1 MGLDQTT
8 WSPANNDWRRFDANT
23 SRTPLSNLDSRIASL
38 NNAYGGYA
46 SALQNAQID
55 YDPFRAQIAAYYGQP
70 GMPSMY
76 QPAGGSWT
84 GGTATGQYLP
94 IQQALQGAQSYY
106 GDQQGRFNEFYG
118 DQQGRYEGLASQF
131 LDMAQGVPDAEGN
144 RTGGFYNTQYT
155 NAIAALDAL
164 RANALSGADAQYAN
178 TLSGANSLYEL
189 GMGVMGDDGVRRG
202 GFFADQYAGA
212 TGDALGMRNRL
223 TGRIDP
229 LTGMATGGLY
239 GTQYNMDTL
248 LNQGLY
254 DTSTALNEALYGAS
268 TYDEDLGQWTGGAA
282 TSLANTVYDES
293 TSFANS
299 IYDLAGG
306 VMDDTGTRMGG
317 FYQDQAMSA
326 VSAADAAYSAA
337 AAPLETTTET
347 RPVMDEFDQPVMEEV
362 TTWEPMHEA
371 DGTPI
376 LDANGKPVTEPVVS
390 MQPTTEEI
398 VSYQGGFYSVQE
410 ANQIRRAQ
418 MAETQARQQAA
429 RVRAQQ
435 VQNATTLYD
444 NAKQFFSNEKDA
456 ALGMLAAMEGVQV
469 APNASPEEI
478 AAATGARGRY
488 AQQMSF
494 FGEQEQRGIAE
505 LARQIGVINAE
516 NVRRSGRVQTY
527 EDLMRGRISEQE
539 QALLERIGGLQS
551 AATTEMDTV
560 RAAETQRLADLRS
573 GYGEDVAGAV
583 AALQAQGIDPTQLQ
597 AMTAQT
603 GALLGAQEASQLAM
617 LDRLQRA
624 EGMLGAEQELA
635 ARSMAGDARLAL
647 ENQLFSARAGIE
659 EDIYGRLEGVEQQKF
674 GVAEGARGGQFQ
686 AGQTLSGALDELG
699 REAYGYG
706 SQARAG
712 EFGAR
717 QDMQG
722 ALGAAAI
729 GESERVFDAGQRRA
743 AAVGSAQDMARAG
756 IFQSGQ
762 QQAAAA
768 AQAYAMRDA
777 GLFNSQNAYLAA
789 LMEAEQNLAQGSSL
803 AQMNLLQGTSQA
815 DQDLLRGTSLAQ
827 SNLLS
832 GTTQAQMSYDQALA
846 NARDAWQLGGY
857 QSGVNWRQTM
867 GDAYSQQLGDY
878 SDAYGQQLAGYADAY
893 GQQAAGYF
901 DSGNQYYQ
909 SMFDALEKAEA
920 GTFNAAEAART
931 GVFNAEQQAASAER
945 AVEAGRFDQMMDLY
959 MSELTQASGLQGD
972 LAKGDLTRDL
982 AIMDATSKAEQA
994 AAANVPVTQSWMAP
1008 GSATEVALTAMG
1020 MTPQQVANMD
1030 NTTLRGLVDQ
1040 YWTEQR
1046 ADAVYQR
1053 DHYTAYL
1060 PWDQQ
1065 TYYNYPDDGMG
1076 EFRYRDDFLQELTG
1090 AGSQAA
1096 GIGLEN
1102 YVESLGFSP
1111 WQDPIDYTAA
1121 QYASGDYPGTPL
1133 YEQEPTPWR
1142 PSGPQGV
1149 AFDVGF
1155 VGPGGPVVTDINALK
1170 QYAAS
1175 AQMPYPDVSLMS
1187 EDERNAAIS
1196 NWYTTVLEASLAP
1209 TP

>member
-1 MGLDQTT
+1 MGLDPTT
-8 WSPANNDWRRFDANT
+8 ASADDTKPLRSTFDYPYVTNWDPATNRQ
-23 SRTPLSNLDSRIASL
+23 PLSNLDSRIADL

-55 YDPFRAQIAAYYGQP
+55 YDPYRAQIAAYYAQP

-118 DQQGRYEGLASQF
+118 DQQGRYEGLADRF
-131 LDMAQGVPDAEGN
+131 LNMSMGMPDAEGN
-144 RTGGFYNTQYT
+144 RTGGFYDT
-155 NAIAALDAL
+155 
-164 RANALSGADAQYAN
+164 QYAN
-178 TLSGANSLYEL
+178 TMGGANALYDL
-189 GMGVMGDDGVRRG
+189 GMGVMGDDGTRTG

-212 TGDALGMRNRL
+212 LGNADALRGL
-223 TGRIDP
+223 AQGYTDP
-229 LTGMATGGLY
+229 ATGEWVPGFY
-239 GTQYNMDTL
+239 A
-248 LNQGLY
+248 NQY
-254 DTSTALNEALYGAS
+254 DTDMALNESLYGAS

-282 TSLANTVYDES
+282 TSLANNMYDAS
-293 TSFANS
+293 ASFTSS

-306 VMDDTGTRMGG
+306 AMDDTGTRMGG
-317 FYQDQAMSA
+317 FYQDQAANAVASA
-326 VSAADAAYSAA
+326 NAAYNAA
-337 AAPLETTTET
+337 AAPLETTTDT
-347 RPVMDEFDQPVMEEV
+347 RAVVDEFDQPVLD
-362 TTWEPMHEA
+362 EA
-371 DGTPI
+371 GE
-376 LDANGKPVTEPVVS
+376 PVTEEV
-390 MQPTTEEI
+390 

-410 ANQIRRAQ
+410 AEQIRRAN
-418 MAETQARQQAA
+418 MAQAQAVAQAA
-429 RVRAQQ
+429 AVRAQQ
-435 VQNATTLYD
+435 VQNATNLY
-444 NAKQFFSNEKDA
+444 NTAKEFFSNEKDA

-469 APNASPEEI
+469 APDASPEQI

-488 AQQMSF
+488 AQQFSF

-505 LARQIGVINAE
+505 LARQIGVVNAE

-624 EGMLGAEQELA
+624 EGMLGAEQTLA
-635 ARSMAGDARLAL
+635 ATSMAGDARLAL
-647 ENQLFSARAGIE
+647 ENQLFSTRAGIE
-659 EDIYGRLEGVEQQKF
+659 EDIYGRLEGVEQQKC
-674 GVAEGARGGQFQ
+674 GVTEGARGGQFQ
-686 AGQTLSGALDELG
+686 AGQTLSGMLDELG

-729 GESERVFDAGQRRA
+729 GESERVFDAGQRQASTIGA
-743 AAVGSAQDMARAG
+743 AGDAARAG

-762 QQAAAA
+762 LQAAAE

-777 GLFNSQNAYLAA
+777 GLFNAENAYLTAMNQA
-789 LMEAEQNLAQGSSL
+789 LMN
-803 AQMNLLQGTSQA
+803 QMQ
-815 DQDLLRGTSLAQ
+815 
-827 SNLLS
+827 
-832 GTTQAQMSYDQALA
+832 GTTQAEMSYDEMLA
-846 NARDAWQLGGY
+846 NARNAQSLGGFQSDVAYQGSVADALAALEQSGY
-857 QSGVNWRQTM
+857 QSNMW
-867 GDAYSQQLGDY
+867 L
-878 SDAYGQQLAGYADAY
+878 GQQGLDAASTRNL
-893 GQQAAGYF
+893 GEFGAQ
-901 DSGNQYYQ
+901 NEYYQ
-909 SMFDALEKAEA
+909 SMFDALERSEA

-945 AVEAGRFDQMMDLY
+945 AVEASQFDQMMDLY

-972 LAKGDLTRDL
+972 LAQGDLKRDL

-1008 GSATEVALTAMG
+1008 GSATEIALTAMG
-1020 MTPQQVANMD
+1020 MTPEQVANMD
-1030 NTTLRGLVDQ
+1030 NTTLRGLVNQ

-1046 ADAVYQR
+1046 ADQTYQR
-1053 DHYTAYL
+1053 DHYTTYL

-1065 TYYNYPDDGMG
+1065 TLYNYPDEGMG
-1076 EFRYRDDFLQELTG
+1076 EFGYLSDYPGQ
-1090 AGSQAA
+1090 AGFGPVGPMSPLEQAQAA
-1096 GIGLEN
+1096 
-1102 YVESLGFSP
+1102 GFSP

-1121 QYASGDYPGTPL
+1121 QYAGGVLPGSLGYQPDTEPWYGQSDRGAL
-1133 YEQEPTPWR
+1133 YDIGSLGAQ
-1142 PSGPQGV
+1142 
-1149 AFDVGF
+1149 
-1155 VGPGGPVVTDINALK
+1155 GPVVENLPMFKAMGASFGLPFPTGAGMADDDYANAVREW
-1170 QYAAS
+1170 YAA
-1175 AQMPYPDVSLMS
+1175 VETKL
-1187 EDERNAAIS
+1187 
-1196 NWYTTVLEASLAP
+1196 L
-1209 TP
+1209 TPAGSGGGGGGGGGGSGTMFP